1 MKKKIL
7 KNKGNDNYNNIIIWY
22 TYIICICGLCKYQL
36 SAGLRKKKND
46 IIYIIA
52 YMWTL
57 KVARIYYFLFK
68 ENVWKY
74 KKYKILVHI

>member
-1 MKKKIL
+1 M
-7 KNKGNDNYNNIIIWY
+7 IIIWY
-22 TYIICICGLCKYQL
+22 IYIICICGFCKYQL

-68 ENVWKY
+68 ENV
-74 KKYKILVHI
+74 